1 MIPHVLFAPTSNS
14 TRCTSHRFK
23 RNAANT
29 TARAALHIK
38 IISTSTFI
46 SIPFP
51 CHSWSMQFLRYVLRC
66 ISFAYQFHSLH
77 LLAFAMHRL
86 STPSQISSIRFIA
99 FAPRLCTLPRH
110 CDSLLLHALPL
121 LIKATPCIHS
131 RCCSLLFPAF
141 PRSSLPLQVS
151 SNQRIAF
158 ANPIAALPCHSG

>member
-14 TRCTSHRFK
+14 MRCTSHRFK

-38 IISTSTFI
+38 IISISTFI

-131 RCCSLLFPAF
+131 RFCSLLFH
-141 PRSSLPLQVS
+141 
-151 SNQRIAF
+151 
-158 ANPIAALPCHSG
+158 ALPCLCRFRQISASPLPLKSLRLQALP